1 MNKLNFKKLVC
12 AAAALVMVAVCLVGC
27 GKSDA
32 KRIIGEWRGT
42 VDVGEQMGIDGSC
55 EATYILTFDEKEVKL
70 SIDTDAFSENL
81 SELMRDLLNEQM
93 EGENLTEADIETAL
107 GMTFDELI
115 STTVDSAIEEL
126 ESEMK
131 DASGEYTI
139 EDGVLTVDDEES
151 DYEFVSDNELKI
163 DMDDLGEVTFKKQ

>member
-12 AAAALVMVAVCLVGC
+12 AAVALVMMAVCLVGC

-55 EATYILTFDEKEVKL
+55 EATYILTFDEKEVKM

-93 EGENLTEADIETAL
+93 EGENLTEADLETAL

-139 EDGVLTVDDEES
+139 KDGVLTVDDEES
-151 DYEFVSDNELKI
+151 DYEFVSDTELKI

>member
-1 MNKLNFKKLVC
+1 MNKLNLKKLVC
-12 AAAALVMVAVCLVGC
+12 AAVALVMMAVCLVGC

-55 EATYILTFDEKEVKL
+55 EATYILTFDEKEVKM

-139 EDGVLTVDDEES
+139 KDGVLTVDDEES
-151 DYEFVSDNELKI
+151 DYEFVSDTELKI